1 MEKGKATINWYTI
14 FSFSNRMI
22 GVQMIQL
29 KAKTKQNLIIGQSG
43 IISKS
48 TVQAFSTNI
57 LSNV

>member
-22 GVQMIQL
+22 GVQIIHL
-29 KAKTKQNLIIGQSG
+29 KAKIKQNLIIGQDG

-48 TVQAFSTNI
+48 AVEAFSTI
-57 LSNV
+57 